1 MTPGR
6 KIGIMGGT
14 FDPPHLGHILPV
26 EIAAAEFDLDW
37 VWFIPAFIPPHKQDQ
52 KRTNPFHRTA
62 MLALALKNF
71 PQFRISP
78 LELLRADVSFTVDTI
93 RELQSQVD
101 AQDRLYF
108 IMGSDS
114 FLEIHTWYS
123 PATLFTSCDFIVI
136 NRGDERAELLKN
148 LENLESTFQVSLK
161 QTVHFVSSQAI
172 PFSSTEIR
180 RIVSTGGGEVSKMIF
195 PEVEAYIKKHC
206 LYRR

>member
-1 MTPGR
+1 MISGR

-26 EIAAAEFDLDW
+26 EIAAAEFNLDW

-52 KRTNPFHRTA
+52 RRTDPYHRTA
-62 MLALALKNF
+62 MLGLALKNF
-71 PQFRISP
+71 PRFKIAS
-78 LELLRADVSFTVDTI
+78 LELLRGDISFTIDTI
-93 RELQSQVD
+93 RELKSQVN
-101 AQDRLYF
+101 AQDRLFF

-114 FLEIHTWYS
+114 FLEVHTWYS
-123 PATLFTSCDFIVI
+123 PAQLLSACDFIIV
-136 NRGDERAELLKN
+136 NRGEVQEELRKN
-148 LENLESTFQVSLK
+148 LENLESNLRLSLK
-161 QTVHFVSSQAI
+161 DSVHFVSSQTV

-180 RIVSTGGGEVSKMIF
+180 RILNNDGEVSDMIF